1 MALIRNL
8 GNLTAIN
15 LFADDEGHNG
25 SEYLDEVCE
34 KLKNSTKIHPTCIL
48 HAQKV
53 YSEGRR
59 WKGSLSEERCQ
70 VHWEPNERITEAL
83 SDAFYLSLKV
93 FRFHTC
99 QFGMQEHPSYGLR
112 ANCSHYPVFIC
123 MTQPNQPKVL
133 CL

>member
-15 LFADDEGHNG
+15 LFADEEGHNG
-25 SEYLDEVCE
+25 SEYLDKVCE
-34 KLKNSTKIHPTCIL
+34 KLKNYDRICAARIHPICIL
-48 HAQKV
+48 HAQNV

-59 WKGSLSEERCQ
+59 WKGSLSKEHCQ
-70 VHWEPNERITEAL
+70 VHWEPNERIKEAL

-99 QFGMQEHPSYGLR
+99 QFGMQEHPSYGL
-112 ANCSHYPVFIC
+112 
-123 MTQPNQPKVL
+123 
-133 CL
+133 